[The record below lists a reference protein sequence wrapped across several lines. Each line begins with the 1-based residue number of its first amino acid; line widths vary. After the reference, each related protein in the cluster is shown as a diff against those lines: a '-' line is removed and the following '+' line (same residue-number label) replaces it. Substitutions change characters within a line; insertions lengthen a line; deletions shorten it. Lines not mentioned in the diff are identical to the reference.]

1 MSPMADSPRRIIR
14 RTVFFSGRV
23 QGVGFRFEVHS
34 LASRC
39 DLTGFVRN
47 LSDGRVEFV
56 AEGHID
62 EIDGLLT
69 RLGDAMV
76 GHIESVETH
85 YSEPTGEYSS
95 FDVTY

>member
-1 MSPMADSPRRIIR
+1 M
-14 RTVFFSGRV
+14 
-23 QGVGFRFEVHS
+23 
-34 LASRC
+34 
-39 DLTGFVRN
+39 RN

-56 AEGHID
+56 AEGHAD

-69 RLGDAMV
+69 RLGDAMG

-85 YSEPTGEYSS
+85 DSAPTGEYSS

>member
-1 MSPMADSPRRIIR
+1 MSPVADSPPRIIR
-14 RTVFFSGRV
+14 RTIFFSGRV
-23 QGVGFRFEVHS
+23 QGVGFRFKAHS
-34 LASRC
+34 LASKH

-56 AEGHID
+56 AEGRVD

-76 GHIESVETH
+76 GYIESVETH
-85 YSEPTGEYSS
+85 DSEPTGQYSS

>member
-1 MSPMADSPRRIIR
+1 MSPMADSPPRIIR
-14 RTVFFSGRV
+14 RTIFFSGRV
-23 QGVGFRFEVHS
+23 QGVGFRFKAHS
-34 LASRC
+34 LASKH

-56 AEGHID
+56 AEGRVR

-76 GHIESVETH
+76 GYIESVETH
-85 YSEPTGEYSS
+85 DSEPTGQYSS